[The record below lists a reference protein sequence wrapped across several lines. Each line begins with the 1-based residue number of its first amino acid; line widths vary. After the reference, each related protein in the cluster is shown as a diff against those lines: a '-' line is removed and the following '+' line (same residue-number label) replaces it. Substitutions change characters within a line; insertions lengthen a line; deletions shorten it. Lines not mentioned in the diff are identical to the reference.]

1 MEALSFIL
9 SLALLILLA
18 KILGELAEKIKLPSL
33 VGEVLAGII
42 LGPQLLN
49 MLGFHDVLN
58 YLAEIGIILLIFT
71 AGFEH
76 GTIKELLRYKS
87 TSILISIFSCGIHFA
102 IIVAFSYYLGF
113 NLLTSLF
120 IAIALSA
127 TSMGVSIR
135 SLFGIN
141 EIDTRIGKTVIGSL
155 VLNDILGLI
164 LLTIVASYAEIVTG
178 GSANL
183 WIQIAKVIAS
193 ITLFFVI
200 FYFGSMYLPK
210 LTTFS
215 VKFRVEEAQFSLAIV
230 LILLSAW
237 SASYFGL
244 SSIIGAFFA
253 GIILSRSP
261 IFESHTFIEKISSL
275 SHGFFI
281 PIFFAVIGSQL
292 IFANF
297 TANILRA
304 ILFFVVIDG
313 LLVLG
318 GFIACKIN
326 KYSNREAVI
335 VGLGLLPYGEV
346 TLVVMSTLIA
356 LANAKPQYFIG
367 QDITSLF
374 SSILLLIILTIIMT
388 PLLMRLANWLMNK
401 PTLKPLKVKK
411 NVRTA

>member
-1 MEALSFIL
+1 MELSFIL
-9 SLALLILLA
+9 VLALLILLA
-18 KILGELAEKIKLPSL
+18 KVLGELAEKMRLPSL

-42 LGPQLLN
+42 LGPQLFN
-49 MLGFHDVLN
+49 TLGHPEILN
-58 YLAEIGIILLIFT
+58 YFAEIGIILLIFT

-76 GTIKELLRYKS
+76 GSIKELLKYKS
-87 TSILISIFSCGIHFA
+87 TSILISVFSNSLHFA
-102 IIVAFSYYLGF
+102 IVIFFSIYLGF

-120 IAIALSA
+120 IAIALGA
-127 TSMGVSIR
+127 TSMGVSLR
-135 SLFGIN
+135 SLMSIN
-141 EIDTRIGKTVIGSL
+141 EIDSRIGKTVIGSL
-155 VLNDILGLI
+155 VLNDMLGLI
-164 LLTIVASYAEIVTG
+164 LLTCVASYAEIVTG
-178 GSANL
+178 GSANI
-183 WIQIAKVIAS
+183 WIQIAKVFGS
-193 ITLFFVI
+193 ILLFFII

-215 VKFRVEEAQFSLAIV
+215 IKFRVEEAQFSLAIV

-237 SASYFGL
+237 AASYFGL

-292 IFANF
+292 VFHNF
-297 TANILRA
+297 IANITRA
-304 ILFFVVIDG
+304 LLFFIVIDG

-326 KYSNREAVI
+326 HYSTREALI
-335 VGLGLLPYGEV
+335 SGLGLLPYGEV
-346 TLVVMSTLIA
+346 TLVVMSTLITFA
-356 LANAKPQYFIG
+356 TTRPQYFVG
-367 QDITSLF
+367 QDIQSLF

-388 PLLMRLANWLMNK
+388 PLLMFLVNYLMK
-401 PTLKPLKVKK
+401 EPILKKVKK
-411 NVRTA
+411 NVRSA